1 MGNGIDA
8 AAAMG
13 QLCTAAR
20 AYAALDLPPD
30 DILRHLDRLTHG
42 LEHYI
47 ATCLYA
53 TYDPGT
59 GRCRIANAGH
69 LPPVLVRPG
78 HKPRLLPLPPGA
90 PLGVGGVGF
99 DTATVPLHTGDRL
112 LLYTDGLVETR
123 DDPIDERLDLLL
135 RTIGSLGPSLDDT
148 CARLVD
154 SMRPEDPDDVALLLV
169 ELVETW
175 PDA

>member
-1 MGNGIDA
+1 
-8 AAAMG
+8 
-13 QLCTAAR
+13 
-20 AYAALDLPPD
+20 
-30 DILRHLDRLTHG
+30 
-42 LEHYI
+42 
-47 ATCLYA
+47 
-53 TYDPGT
+53 
-59 GRCRIANAGH
+59 
-69 LPPVLVRPG
+69 
-78 HKPRLLPLPPGA
+78 
-90 PLGVGGVGF
+90 
-99 DTATVPLHTGDRL
+99 ATVPLHTGDRL

-154 SMRPEDPDDVALLLV
+154 SMRRPEDPDDVALLLV